1 MTWFPH
7 WWRRRATAQTTQR
20 RLPPPARKAA
30 RARLTLEMLED
41 RTVPSAAAAYGQLPL
56 TFEINEGQAAPQ
68 DNFLCHGSGYSLALT
83 PTRAVLGLDNH
94 AATNVLS
101 LQLVGAN
108 PSAQPVG
115 QDLLI
120 TRSNYFI
127 GNDPSKWLTNVP
139 SFGQVEYQNVYPGVN
154 LVYYGNQGQLEYD
167 FVLAPGADAGAIR
180 LSVQGTQSVHL
191 DAQGDLVLHTAG
203 GDVVEHAPVVYQ
215 DIGGQRQSVAGQFV
229 LEDDGQVGFQVGAYD
244 RRAPLVIDPVLA
256 YSTYLGGSGD
266 DYGNGIAVD
275 SSGNAYIT
283 GVTPSINFPTTQ
295 GAVQTSYGSGS
306 NSGGYSDIFVSKLN
320 ASGTA
325 LVYST
330 YLGGSGYTVGGT
342 AIAVD
347 ASGDAYIT
355 GLAGPSFPTTPGAF
369 QQTSSVRTAFV
380 TELNPTGSALVYS
393 TYLTGS
399 FGGDEGL
406 GIAVNAAGNAYVTG
420 YAISLDFPT
429 TPNSFEP
436 HYPDPYANTQGN
448 GVTFVAEFN
457 ATGSALVYSTFL
469 GGSTSYV
476 DDQGNGIA
484 VDSAGN
490 AYVAGATDATDFPLM
505 NAFQTTNHN
514 PNPYYSNGTGF
525 VTKLNPTGSALIFS
539 TYLGGSGYSSANGIA
554 VDASGE
560 AFVTGAAHSSD
571 FPTTPGA
578 FQTTLSSGAFVTKF
592 NAAGTGLV
600 YSTLLGGGTSGSFDD
615 AHAIAVDAS
624 GDAYVTGGTYS
635 ASFPVMNPLQGYN
648 ATSPTS
654 NAYVSEL
661 NPSGSAL
668 AFSTYL
674 GGSGGAIGYGIAVD
688 SSGNIYVTG
697 TSGVNFPTTPG
708 ALQTSFGGSGD
719 AFIARVSLT
728 PLPPSPSFAVAG
740 YPSPTAAGV
749 AHTFTV
755 TALNADGTV
764 NTGYTGTVHFTSSD
778 RQAVLPPDYTFTVAD
793 QGVHTFAVTLKT
805 AGSQS
810 ITAFDTATGSIAGT
824 ESGIVVQPGAATHF
838 SISGPSSV
846 RSGSAFNLVV
856 TALDAYGNVANG
868 YTGTV
873 HFTSSDSRATLPS
886 NYAFTAAD
894 AGVHTFT
901 GVKTRAR
908 GTQTITVFDT
918 LTGSILGTWTI
929 NVL

>member
-1 MTWFPH
+1 M
-7 WWRRRATAQTTQR
+7 
-20 RLPPPARKAA
+20 
-30 RARLTLEMLED
+30 LEMLED

-56 TFEINEGQAAPQ
+56 TFEINKGQAAPQ

-94 AATNVLS
+94 TATDALS

-139 SFGQVEYQNVYPGVN
+139 NYGQVEYQNVYAGIN

-167 FVLAPGADAGAIR
+167 FVLAPGADSSAIR
-180 LSVQGTQSVHL
+180 LSIQGAQSVSL
-191 DAQGDLVLHTAG
+191 DAQGNLVLHTTG
-203 GDVVEHAPVVYQ
+203 GDVVEHTPVVYQ
-215 DIGGQRQSVAGQFV
+215 DIGGKRQSVSGRFV
-229 LEDDGQVGFQVGAYD
+229 LEGHGQVGFQVGAYD
-244 RRAPLVIDPVLA
+244 RGAPLVIDPVLV

-275 SSGNAYIT
+275 SSGNAYVT
-283 GVTPSINFPTTQ
+283 GVSPSINFPTTQ
-295 GAVQTSYGSGS
+295 GAVQSSYVGS
-306 NSGGYSDIFVSKLN
+306 SGGGNSDIFISKLN
-320 ASGTA
+320 TSGTA

-330 YLGGSGYTVGGT
+330 YLGGSAYGAGGT

-347 ASGDAYIT
+347 TSGDAYIT

-369 QQTSSVRTAFV
+369 QQKSSFGGAFV

-399 FGGDEGL
+399 FGSDEGL

-420 YAISLDFPT
+420 FAVSLDFPT

-436 HYPDPYANTQGN
+436 QYPDPQGGAQGY

-457 ATGSALVYSTFL
+457 STGSALVYSTFL
-469 GGSTSYV
+469 GGLTSYI
-476 DDQGNGIA
+476 DDQGNAIA
-484 VDSAGN
+484 VDSAGD
-490 AYVAGATDATDFPLM
+490 AYVAGATDATDFPVM
-505 NAFQTTNHN
+505 NALQTTNHN
-514 PNPYYSNGTGF
+514 PNPYYSNGSGF
-525 VTKLNPTGSALIFS
+525 VSKLNPTGSALIFS
-539 TYLGGSGYSSANGIA
+539 TYLGGSSYSSANGIA

-560 AFVTGAAHSSD
+560 AFVTGAAGSSD

-578 FQTTLSSGAFVTKF
+578 FQTTLGHGAFVTKF

-600 YSTLLGGGTSGSFDD
+600 YSTLLGGGSSSNDY

-624 GDAYVTGGTYS
+624 GDACVTGGTYS
-635 ASFPVMNPLQGYN
+635 ASFPLKNAFQGYN
-648 ATSPTS
+648 ATSPSS

-688 SSGNIYVTG
+688 SSGNMYATG
-697 TSGVNFPTTPG
+697 TSGLNFPTTPA
-708 ALQTSFGGSGD
+708 ALQTTFGGNGD
-719 AFIARVSLT
+719 AFVTRISLT

-740 YPSPTAAGV
+740 YPSPTTAGV

-778 RQAVLPPDYTFTVAD
+778 PQAVLPADYTFTAAD
-793 QGVHTFAVTLKT
+793 QGMHTFTVPLKT
-805 AGSQS
+805 AGSRS

-846 RSGSAFNLVV
+846 KSNSAFSLIV
-856 TALDAYGNVANG
+856 TALDAYGNVATG
-868 YTGTV
+868 YTGTIK
-873 HFTSSDSRATLPS
+873 FTDPVGGAALPG
-886 NYAFTAAD
+886 NYMFTATD

-901 GVKTRAR
+901 GLRLRTK

-918 LTGSILGTWTI
+918 LTGSILGTWSI
-929 NVL
+929 NVF